1 VTGGIRSVP
10 GNAIDLESIQ
20 ERFRAEGLTPHSWSN
35 GPGDVYGWHSHDYDK
50 VLYCVRGGIT
60 FHGRDGDVRL
70 NRGDRLEI
78 KAGTEHAATVGSEGV
93 ECTEAAVYR
102 SP

>member
-10 GNAIDLESIQ
+10 GDASDLESIQ
-20 ERFRAEGLTPHSWSN
+20 ERFRAQGLTPHSWGN
-35 GPGDVYGWHSHDYDK
+35 GPGDVYGWHQHDYDK

-60 FHGRDGDVRL
+60 FHGRDGDVML
-70 NRGDRLEI
+70 TEGDRLEI
-78 KAGTEHAATVGSEGV
+78 EAGTEHAATVGPEGV
-93 ECTEAAVYR
+93 ECMEAAVRR

>member
-10 GNAIDLESIQ
+10 GDARDPKSIP

-35 GPGDVYGWHSHDYDK
+35 AAGDTYGWHQHDYDK
-50 VLYCVRGGIT
+50 ILYCVRGGIT
-60 FHGRDGDVRL
+60 FHGRDGDYTL
-70 NRGDRLEI
+70 AAGDRLEI
-78 KAGTEHAATVGSEGV
+78 GSGTEHAATVGSEGV
-93 ECTEAAVYR
+93 ECMEAAVHR

>member
-10 GNAIDLESIQ
+10 GDARNVESIP

-35 GPGDVYGWHSHDYDK
+35 SPEDTYGWHQHDYDK
-50 VLYCVRGGIT
+50 VLYCVRGSIT
-60 FHGRDGDVRL
+60 FHGRDGDVML
-70 NRGDRLEI
+70 TGGDRLEV

-93 ECTEAAVYR
+93 ECMEAAVHR